1 MTSASWSRIGRVF
14 GSRWF
19 GSYNSGSKSSS
30 VTESVDTSLL
40 EIQAQP
46 EPGHPVVTFVV
57 PFDNDRRA
65 AEQLCLLINQFR
77 AAA

>member
-1 MTSASWSRIGRVF
+1 MGRVF

-30 VTESVDTSLL
+30 VTTSVDTALL
-40 EIQAQP
+40 EIKAQP
-46 EPGHPVVTFVV
+46 EPGRPVVTFVV
-57 PFDNDRRA
+57 PFGNDRRT
-65 AEQLCLLINQFR
+65 AEELCLLNRFR